1 MKHTITVETVRL
13 TKEFDSAPAL
23 QNCTLQINQGE
34 IYGILGANGA
44 GKTTLLKLLTGL
56 LEPTD
61 GIITVLGMNIDT
73 NRSTILRS
81 IGSLIEVPCFY
92 DHLTAKENLEI
103 HLSYM
108 GIHAAAMDD
117 IIPKV
122 LKQLGLDAD
131 SRKPVSKYSL
141 GMRQRL
147 AIARSISHSPKILL
161 LDEPINGLDPVAI
174 RDMRILFRELAR
186 QGITILISSHIL
198 SELQQT
204 ADRILILRKGC
215 MILEEPMK
223 TLTQK
228 YGNDL
233 EAYLIRM
240 LEGGE

>member
-1 MKHTITVETVRL
+1 MKHTITVETIRL
-13 TKEFDSAPAL
+13 TKEFDSIPAL
-23 QNCTLQINQGE
+23 QNCTLRINQGE

-61 GIITVLGMNIDT
+61 GIITVLGMNMDI

-92 DHLTAKENLEI
+92 EHLTAGENLEI

-108 GIHAAAMDD
+108 GIHAAEIDD
-117 IIPKV
+117 IIQKV
-122 LKQLGLDAD
+122 LKQVGLDAH

-174 RDMRILFRELAR
+174 RDMRMLFRELAR

-204 ADRILILRKGC
+204 ADRILVLRKGC
-215 MILEEPMK
+215 MILEGSMK

-228 YGNDL
+228 YENDL